1 MQSLNLAICQ
11 ACIYSILQSV
21 NHSFCNWISDL
32 LSKIL
37 PIMQSDDTRRH
48 VMSGLLKVL
57 FFCFYLA
64 LRKPRV
70 SESKGNLFA
79 LPSESGFVKQ
89 LNV

>member
-11 ACIYSILQSV
+11 TCSHTILQSV

-48 VMSGLLKVL
+48 VMSVMLRVL
-57 FFCFYLA
+57 FFVFT
-64 LRKPRV
+64 
-70 SESKGNLFA
+70 
-79 LPSESGFVKQ
+79 
-89 LNV
+89 